1 MDSDSDSENED
12 LLDTL
17 FQEHHEEMDF
27 LDSPKENDKYY
38 IGLCKLIR
46 PDNYYLLLS
55 AVSNGT
61 FFQYPASI
69 IQRYL
74 QLVSLIYVVNPTI
87 DILKL
92 QVLPDESYV
101 VVKKTFWIRIIQRR
115 WCSVLRERCN
125 IMRKRGSIPAQ
136 RHFELYGHYPNGLR
150 YLPGLYGML
159 RNYGLSKDNKYKN

>member
-12 LLDTL
+12 ILDTL
-17 FQEHHEEMDF
+17 FQEHHEEMEF
-27 LDSPKENDKYY
+27 LDLPKENDKYY

-61 FFQYPASI
+61 FFQYHSSI

-74 QLVSLIYVVNPTI
+74 QTVSLIYVANPTI

-92 QVLPDESYV
+92 QVLPDETYV
-101 VVKKTFWIRIIQRR
+101 VVKKTFWISIIQRR
-115 WCSVLRERCN
+115 WRRVLRERDQV
-125 IMRKRGSIPAQ
+125 MRKRGSIPAQ
-136 RHFELYGHYPNGLR
+136 RHFELYGHYPRGLR
-150 YLPGLYGML
+150 YLPSLYGML
-159 RNYGLSKDNKYKN
+159 RQLWFIER